1 MMAFHYADAL
11 HKHNWLGGGGAAYVY
26 HVSPTIAVKTVRLDL
41 SDREKESFE
50 EHQLTKDIAFYR
62 LLNERQDRCPHIV
75 ECFLILPDHL
85 FLSFCSNGAI
95 GRRYY
100 ERQERENDHLFGRL
114 LGVKGY
120 EHLAL
125 VARWVQQL
133 TSALEYVEKLGY
145 CHNDLRPGN
154 CLLDARL
161 NLKLTDFGCA
171 TTIGQYLECT
181 GAPWAA
187 RLSGGPLQGTFG
199 LCSARTEQFAL
210 GSMVYFLVYGHEP
223 HEEKNLEGPELIRRF
238 DKMELPELNRHEVF
252 DGLIWGCWY
261 NVYPTMALA
270 AYDFKRKT
278 KDIIITSVSVLGR
291 KEDEPEAMTIND
303 RTKETRICEGLVR
316 KGILGAE
323 LAFRFQPLWW
333 RYLHATRSRFIS
345 HWRFLMGLLG
355 NIRRWLPL

>member
-1 MMAFHYADAL
+1 MAFHYADAL

-120 EHLAL
+120 EDLAL

-133 TSALEYVEKLGY
+133 TSALEYVEKMGY

-223 HEEKNLEGPELIRRF
+223 HEEKDLEGPELIRRF

-278 KDIIITSVSVLGR
+278 KDIIIASVSVLGR

-355 NIRRWLPL
+355 NIRCWLPL